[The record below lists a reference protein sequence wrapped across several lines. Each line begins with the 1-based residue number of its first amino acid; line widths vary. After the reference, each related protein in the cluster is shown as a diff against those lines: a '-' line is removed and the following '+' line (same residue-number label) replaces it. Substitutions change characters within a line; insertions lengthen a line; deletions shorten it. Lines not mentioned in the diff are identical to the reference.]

1 MSFETFDKRKAKF
14 SYDHKLAI
22 DTKLCDAKTYF
33 ARTEEEVQMEKKKR
47 FADFDPLALLKLA
60 NKKPEDYFVVTDH
73 NYDVPDSKEKST
85 EKITL

>member
-1 MSFETFDKRKAKF
+1 
-14 SYDHKLAI
+14 
-22 DTKLCDAKTYF
+22 
-33 ARTEEEVQMEKKKR
+33 MEKKKK